1 MYESQNT
8 ILIYVVLTLDAN
20 GSLKFKN
27 LATSNATSSEMP
39 LKMSIGIFF
48 INSGEFSATS
58 SMSIPP
64 AGDAIS
70 TGPF

>member
-1 MYESQNT
+1 MSQKIFISYNNK
-8 ILIYVVLTLDAN
+8 LTTDAK

-27 LATSNATSSEMP
+27 FATSKATSSEIPSKISM
-39 LKMSIGIFF
+39 GIFF

-58 SMSIPP
+58 SISIPP
-64 AGDAIS
+64 AGEAIN

>member
-1 MYESQNT
+1 MSGI
-8 ILIYVVLTLDAN
+8 ILTTDAN

-27 LATSNATSSEMP
+27 LATSNATLSEIP
-39 LKMSIGIFF
+39 SNMSIGIFL
-48 INSGEFSATS
+48 INSGELTAIS

-64 AGDAIS
+64 AGEAIS

>member
-1 MYESQNT
+1 MSSI
-8 ILIYVVLTLDAN
+8 ILTTDAN

-27 LATSNATSSEMP
+27 LATSNATLSEIP
-39 LKMSIGIFF
+39 SNMSMGIFF
-48 INSGEFSATS
+48 INSGDFSATS

-64 AGDAIS
+64 AGEAIK

>member
-1 MYESQNT
+1 MSGT
-8 ILIYVVLTLDAN
+8 ILTTDAN

-27 LATSNATSSEMP
+27 LATSKATLSEIP
-39 LKMSIGIFF
+39 SKMSIGIFF
-48 INSGEFSATS
+48 INSGELVATS

-64 AGDAIS
+64 AGEAIN